1 MLVETGEICR
11 YRLEKET
18 GIVENSFETETI
30 LDIENH
36 PLGQKAAMI
45 KFMRIFPPKIDVEIN
60 DIKNQSLDDD
70 K

>member
-1 MLVETGEICR
+1 MLIETGEICR

-36 PLGQKAAMI
+36 PLG
-45 KFMRIFPPKIDVEIN
+45 
-60 DIKNQSLDDD
+60 
-70 K
+70 